1 MDFGDDLIAK
11 IKLAIVVIAMLNFK
25 MASSIL
31 KRSFQIESFFET
43 SIFFSNMEFCIWLKS
58 NIEDVSTE
66 KKKIIKIFSL

>member
-43 SIFFSNMEFCIWLKS
+43 SIFFFQIWNS
-58 NIEDVSTE
+58 V
-66 KKKIIKIFSL
+66 FG